1 MPSNDNFR
9 TCICKHIIPLDK
21 CWCILKH
28 FEKMKHFDAFWAILN
43 NFEQLLA
50 TLSNFEQL
58 LGSFRAIW
66 NILVVQVWVM
76 LSHNMA
82 WSTTDTVQKGRK
94 WGCFEA
100 KGTTTRGPWGHV
112 NGAKIEGVREIE
124 IFQFN
129 GVLLARG

>member
-28 FEKMKHFDAFWAILN
+28 FEKIKHFDAFWAILN

-94 WGCFEA
+94 WGS
-100 KGTTTRGPWGHV
+100 HV

-124 IFQFN
+124 IFQVN